1 MFGGIGHFIG
11 SGLVLPPSLFGGG
24 GSEELNA
31 FEDTAFEST
40 AFE

>member
-11 SGLVLPPSLFGGG
+11 GGLVLPPSLFSGGGG
-24 GSEELNA
+24 GSLNA
-31 FEDTAFEST
+31 FEDTAFQST